1 MKNNSVSDFEMQ
13 NIVLVSKLV
22 IEAALER
29 KESRGRILDWII
41 KKLTMKIGKKH
52 NKKKNLAH
60 TNREGEETCSTYRT

>member
-29 KESRGRILDWII
+29 KKPWG
-41 KKLTMKIGKKH
+41 
-52 NKKKNLAH
+52 AF
-60 TNREGEETCSTYRT
+60 